1 MSHPS
6 EQRRTFAIISHPDA
20 GKTTLTE
27 KLLLYGGAVHQAGA
41 VKSRKSQRA
50 ATSDW
55 MEIEK
60 KRGISVTS
68 SVLMFQ
74 RNGVHYNLL
83 DTPGHQD
90 FSEDT
95 YRTLTAADCAI
106 MLIDAAKGVEA
117 QTRKL
122 FDVCRK
128 RGTPIVTFVNK
139 LDRPA
144 RDQFNLM
151 SEVEE
156 VLGIH
161 TTPRTW
167 PIGSGDLFKG
177 VYDLANK
184 AVLLFEN
191 TSRGTFRAPV
201 AVKSLQDPS
210 LADLIGEE
218 AAETLRAEV
227 ELLEG
232 AGEPYERTKFLR
244 GQQTPVYCGSAL
256 TNFGIE
262 PFLDSFVDLC
272 PAPGPQLA
280 GDVIVQPTDDRF
292 SGFIFKVQANMDPAH
307 RDRIA
312 FLRVCSGKFE
322 SDIEVHHYRLGK
334 DIRLKRPQG
343 FFGQEREAIDEAW
356 AGDVIGLFDPGIFR
370 IGDTL
375 STKGPLCFETVPR
388 FSPEHFARLRLLES
402 HETQAAAEGHR
413 AAGGGGHG
421 PDLHREGP
429 REGPHPRRGGPTAV
443 RGAHLPAR
451 ARVRGQG
458 GHRDAALPVRALG
471 RRTEGARGADGQAH
485 SDGGARRGRAAGGPD
500 AQRVGAQRGH
510 AGQHELDL
518 QRDRADSCWRRLRPS
533 DAARQECV
541 SCP

>member
-1 MSHPS
+1 MAHPS
-6 EQRRTFAIISHPDA
+6 DQRRTFAIISHPDA

-41 VKSRKSQRA
+41 VKSRKAQRA

-55 MEIEK
+55 MDIEK

-68 SVLMFQ
+68 SVLQFK
-74 RNGVHYNLL
+74 RGDVYYNLL

-144 RDQFNLM
+144 RDSFALM

-177 VYDLANK
+177 VYDLEQR

-191 TSRGTFRAPV
+191 VGRGTFRAPV
-201 AVKSLQDPS
+201 AVKSLDDPS
-210 LADLIGEE
+210 LAQLIGDE
-218 AAETLRAEV
+218 AAETLRAEI

-232 AGEPYERTKFLR
+232 AGEPYQKDKFLR
-244 GQQTPVYCGSAL
+244 GQQTPVFFGSAL

-272 PAPGPQLA
+272 PRPGPQLA
-280 GDVIVQPTDDRF
+280 GDVLVEPTDERF
-292 SGFIFKVQANMDPAH
+292 SGFVFKVQANMDPAH

-312 FLRVCSGKFE
+312 FLRVCSGKFS
-322 SDIEVHHYRLGK
+322 SDMEVLHFRLNK
-334 DIRLKRPQG
+334 TIRLKRPQG
-343 FFGQEREAIDEAW
+343 FFGQERETIDEAW
-356 AGDVIGLFDPGIFR
+356 AGDVIGLFDPGMFR

-375 STKGPLCFETVPR
+375 STGGPLSFDSVPR
-388 FSPEHFARLRLLES
+388 FSPEHFARLRLLDPMKRKQLQKGIEQLAEEGTVQLFTEKGREKDPILGVVGRLQFEVLTYRLE
-402 HETQAAAEGHR
+402 HEYGAKAEIEQLPFQHARWVDGPTTPEELTQKRIAMAVMDVDGRPVALMRNDWELSVAMRDNPSWKFNETAPIRAAE
-413 AAGGGGHG
+413 
-421 PDLHREGP
+421 
-429 REGPHPRRGGPTAV
+429 
-443 RGAHLPAR
+443 
-451 ARVRGQG
+451 
-458 GHRDAALPVRALG
+458 
-471 RRTEGARGADGQAH
+471 
-485 SDGGARRGRAAGGPD
+485 
-500 AQRVGAQRGH
+500 
-510 AGQHELDL
+510 
-518 QRDRADSCWRRLRPS
+518 
-533 DAARQECV
+533 
-541 SCP
+541 